1 MVSVRNKDI
10 ELLLEINEE
19 LNDPRLEELL
29 DRWIKGRDEN
39 RKIVREIIAERRK
52 IDKNYARGKKKCV
65 KET

>member
-19 LNDPRLEELL
+19 LNDPRLKELL

-52 IDKNYARGKKKCV
+52 IDKNYGRGKKKCV

>member
-10 ELLLEINEE
+10 ELLLEINKE

-29 DRWIKGRDEN
+29 NRWIKGRDEN

-52 IDKNYARGKKKCV
+52 IDKNYGRGKKKCV
-65 KET
+65 KEN